1 MPSGGSTK
9 SASNTTDTAPFDE
22 LATAT
27 TASRRK
33 VNPDYPGSS
42 GVVAQLEAGGVAS
55 GHPDPPPATGS
66 IAYCGRVTQSA
77 TCGHQGVA
85 PTTATFLV
93 AQMKS
98 LKKIRG
104 LSALTHLIL
113 ISS

>member
-42 GVVAQLEAGGVAS
+42 GVVAQLEA
-55 GHPDPPPATGS
+55 
-66 IAYCGRVTQSA
+66 
-77 TCGHQGVA
+77 
-85 PTTATFLV
+85 
-93 AQMKS
+93 
-98 LKKIRG
+98 RG
-104 LSALTHLIL
+104 LGPPRPSARYWFHRIL
-113 ISS
+113 RAGDAICDLRTSRSCTNYGDVSRCTDEIIEEDPRSLSSHSLDLD